1 MNHET
6 HPLSSSEIIIFSPE
20 ISEFYYIKKYRRS
33 VLVNMVTIFMISA
46 KMATLGLPK
55 NEGILK

>member
-6 HPLSSSEIIIFSPE
+6 PPLSSSEIIIFSPE
-20 ISEFYYIKKYRRS
+20 ISEFFYIKKYRRS
-33 VLVNMVTIFMISA
+33 VLVNMVTILMILA

-55 NEGILK
+55 KEGILK

>member
-1 MNHET
+1 M
-6 HPLSSSEIIIFSPE
+6 SSSEIIIFSPE